1 MYSRPLF
8 GVAIF
13 LNNIGEMG
21 DTVMKIRMSYLRMTA
36 IAVLAAGL
44 VGCGGGGGGD
54 GGPAIPT
61 ASNAAITPPPTT
73 SVAIAT
79 GAQTTNTTIAA
90 AAFQAVNGAG
100 LQTIGNI
107 PSLAGVAVTPTAT
120 ETRRLMIAEIVRRH
134 AEKIKDYMGSAPVA
148 GAQIVQ
154 TVPCFSGTETLV
166 VDDMNGNFSQIFV
179 NCDEGGVIFHGT
191 ISSTGVSATVNLG
204 STVGSSYNIS
214 VTATIT
220 IDLSI
225 TTASPA
231 AVLVSQGSFTFSVT
245 SSGTMQDDGFGGL
258 RPVGVTTIVIAGPSL
273 LASDGVSR
281 EQLSNFALTVVD
293 DDVTGA
299 TTINSGSQF
308 TYANSASAIS
318 GAVTVNIT
326 TPIHYASL
334 ALDPDAG
341 VIEIT
346 TTASLGKIK
355 VTFSSST
362 TTPVTVD
369 VYANAADASPTNTY
383 TLTWV
388 QFDALI

>member
-1 MYSRPLF
+1 
-8 GVAIF
+8 
-13 LNNIGEMG
+13 
-21 DTVMKIRMSYLRMTA
+21 MKTPTSYLRMIA
-36 IAVLAAGL
+36 IAALATGL
-44 VGCGGGGGGD
+44 IGCGGGGGD
-54 GGPAIPT
+54 GGTTIPT

-73 SVAIAT
+73 AVAITT
-79 GAQTTNTTIAA
+79 GAEATNTTIAA
-90 AAFQAVNGAG
+90 AAFQGVNGAG
-100 LQTIGNI
+100 LQTIGNL
-107 PSLAGVAVTPTAT
+107 PSLAGAVTTAPTAT

-273 LASDGVSR
+273 LASDGVNR

-299 TTINSGSQF
+299 TTINSGSHF
-308 TYANSASAIS
+308 TYANSASAIN

-369 VYANAADASPTNTY
+369 VYANAADASATNTY
-383 TLTWV
+383 TLTWD
-388 QFDALI
+388 QFEAL

>member
-1 MYSRPLF
+1 
-8 GVAIF
+8 
-13 LNNIGEMG
+13 
-21 DTVMKIRMSYLRMTA
+21 MKIPTSYLRMTA
-36 IAVLAAGL
+36 IAVLAAAL
-44 VGCGGGGGGD
+44 IGCGGGGGGGD

-154 TVPCFSGTETLV
+154 TTPCLVSGTETFV
-166 VDDMNGNFSQIFV
+166 VDDMSGNFSQIFV

-191 ISSTGVSATVNLG
+191 ISSAGVSSNFTLG
-204 STVGSSYNIS
+204 SVAGSPYSIS
-214 VTATIT
+214 VAATIT

-225 TTASPA
+225 TTVSPA
-231 AVLVSQGSFTFSVT
+231 AVLVSQGSFSFSVAL
-245 SSGTMQDDGFGGL
+245 SGTMVDNGAGGVMPDL
-258 RPVGVTTIVIAGPSL
+258 PTHTQTHITGPSL
-273 LASDGVSR
+273 LAFDGVNS
-281 EQLSNFALTVVD
+281 EQLSNFDLTVVD
-293 DDVTGA
+293 DATGTTVTGH
-299 TTINSGSQF
+299 F
-308 TYANSASAIS
+308 TSANSASVIN

-326 TPIHYASL
+326 TAIQFASG
-334 ALDPDAG
+334 ALHPHAG

-346 TTASLGKIK
+346 TSASPGKIK
-355 VTFSSST
+355 VTILNDVSSSS
-362 TTPVTVD
+362 PSVQVD
-369 VYANAADASPTNTY
+369 VYTNATDTVSVDTY
-383 TLTWV
+383 TLTWA
-388 QFDALI
+388 QFDALA

>member
-1 MYSRPLF
+1 
-8 GVAIF
+8 
-13 LNNIGEMG
+13 
-21 DTVMKIRMSYLRMTA
+21 MKIPTSYLRMTA
-36 IAVLAAGL
+36 IVVLAAGL
-44 VGCGGGGGGD
+44 VGCGGGGGG
-54 GGPAIPT
+54 GGSDIPT

-73 SVAIAT
+73 AVAITT
-79 GAQTTNTTIAA
+79 GAEATNTTIAA
-90 AAFQAVNGAG
+90 AAFQGVNGAG
-100 LQTIGNI
+100 LQTIGNL
-107 PSLAGVAVTPTAT
+107 PSLAGAVTTAPTAT

-154 TVPCFSGTETLV
+154 TGPCLVGGTETAV

-225 TTASPA
+225 STASPA

-273 LASDGVSR
+273 LAFDGVNR

-299 TTINSGSQF
+299 TTINSGSHF
-308 TYANSASAIS
+308 TYANSASAIN

-369 VYANAADASPTNTY
+369 VYANAADASATNTY
-383 TLTWV
+383 TLTWA
-388 QFDALI
+388 QFDALA